1 MTRDQKKRIEE
12 YIVMFKNFLAPYL
25 KPTVAVETTVYPFLQ
40 GVVLRFQLN
49 FEAKTE
55 TLFKKEV
62 QHLKDLIQKYR
73 LDLNGVSTGDAL
85 RKHTII
91 FKGNT
96 ILSVKG
102 YDPEQWNEERAK
114 TIVTNIV
121 KIIGE
126 KICQSS

>member
-1 MTRDQKKRIEE
+1 M
-12 YIVMFKNFLAPYL
+12 
-25 KPTVAVETTVYPFLQ
+25 
-40 GVVLRFQLN
+40 
-49 FEAKTE
+49 
-55 TLFKKEV
+55 
-62 QHLKDLIQKYR
+62 
-73 LDLNGVSTGDAL
+73 DLNGVSTGDAL